1 MKQATFYIVLNL
13 RTCNGYESF
22 GKFSIGNNKRIAT
35 DIFSRLKG
43 SQVVNEKSNIQL
55 DLTEMVNGLPVNI
68 QMISCSLN
76 ELAEN
81 CKFITIETFRLLNL
95 KAI

>member
-1 MKQATFYIVLNL
+1 MKETTFYIVLNL

-35 DIFSRLKG
+35 DIFPRPKG
-43 SQVVNEKSNIQL
+43 KQIVNDKSNIQL
-55 DLTEMVNGLPVNI
+55 DLMELVNGLPVNI
-68 QMISCSLN
+68 QMISCSLD
-76 ELAEN
+76 ELADN

-95 KAI
+95 KPI

>member
-43 SQVVNEKSNIQL
+43 SQVVNETSNIQL